1 MLLKFSSF
9 WEFKEIEGVG
19 SWELGVGSWDLLL
32 VGSQGQNGPARSQRQ
47 NASVQIGWAIHG
59 PDALLFGLVRSGLE
73 LNALLFQKRAED
85 AGEIGRLLEALCSSG
100 WPALALI

>member
-19 SWELGVGSWDLLL
+19 SWELDLKLLL

-59 PDALLFGLVRSGLE
+59 PDALLFGLARSGLE

-85 AGEIGRLLEALCSSG
+85 AGETGRLFEVL
-100 WPALALI
+100 

>member
-1 MLLKFSSF
+1 MGK
-9 WEFKEIEGVG
+9 K
-19 SWELGVGSWDLLL
+19 LLL

-59 PDALLFGLVRSGLE
+59 PDALLFGLARSGLE

-85 AGEIGRLLEALCSSG
+85 AGETSWLLEAL
-100 WPALALI
+100 